1 VQSILVIFAPTRSTC
16 KKHEYLLL
24 NNQLRQGV
32 IMTITRINAGARMS
46 QAVVHNGIVST
57 AGQVAQNAA
66 GGTAAEQTQDILRAI
81 DNLLAEAGTDKSKL
95 LTATIWLADMS
106 DFAGLNSVW
115 DEWVSPGATPTR
127 ACVESKLAAPQF
139 TVEISVTAAV
149 E

>member
-1 VQSILVIFAPTRSTC
+1 
-16 KKHEYLLL
+16 
-24 NNQLRQGV
+24 
-32 IMTITRINAGARMS
+32 MTITRINAGARMS

-57 AGQVAQNAA
+57 AGQVAHNAA
-66 GGTAAEQTQDILRAI
+66 GGTAAEQTQDILQAI
-81 DNLLAEAGTDKSKL
+81 DDLLAQAGTDKSKL

-127 ACVESKLAAPQF
+127 ACVESRLAAPQF